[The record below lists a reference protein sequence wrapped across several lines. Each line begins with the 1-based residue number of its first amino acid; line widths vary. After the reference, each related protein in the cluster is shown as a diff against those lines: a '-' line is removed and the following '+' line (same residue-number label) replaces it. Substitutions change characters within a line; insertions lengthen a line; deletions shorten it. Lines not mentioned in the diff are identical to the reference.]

1 MKKSFI
7 VLSLALMLA
16 ASSFAAGYDTQKLIP
31 AQAVA
36 VVTVV
41 NVQSDAGVSWML
53 GAWSKSKRQTP
64 LKDLVKGISP
74 QELSV
79 AFLPESKDSPSRAI
93 AVIALA
99 KGASPDKALLEKAVG
114 GSAGAKLEAASYKG
128 ATVYSAPGPAGS
140 PASGS
145 DFRAYAIAQDKLV
158 LGSDAEA
165 VKRALDGPAVD
176 SSADYG
182 KALAQAPKGM
192 DATLFAE
199 NAQSQLAAFLA
210 PRQKKWN
217 MELLLSADA
226 LAYVGASFDFA
237 SSSKLTGTIVFQA
250 AKADRIADVKDDASF
265 IGEAFKRKFLA
276 DKIQYSGKVDS
287 KDNTVTLTFQMDGLE
302 PLWTKL
308 FDGGVLELFSPAS

>member
-1 MKKSFI
+1 MKKPLI
-7 VLSLALMLA
+7 ALALAVLA
-16 ASSFAAGYDTQKLIP
+16 AGSSFAAGYDTQKLIP

-41 NVQSDAGVSWML
+41 NVQSDAGLSWML
-53 GAWSKSKRQTP
+53 GAWSKSKNQTP
-64 LKDLVKGISP
+64 LKDLVKSLSP

-79 AFLPESKDSPSRAI
+79 AFLPESKDSPMRAL
-93 AVIALA
+93 AVIALP

-114 GSAGAKLEAASYKG
+114 GAAGSKLESISYKG
-128 ATVYSAPGPAGS
+128 ASIFSAPGGVAL
-140 PASGS
+140 S
-145 DFRAYAIAQDKLV
+145 DFGAYAMAQDKLV
-158 LGSDAEA
+158 LGSDADA
-165 VKRALDGPAVD
+165 IKKALDGPAVD
-176 SSADYG
+176 SSTDYA

-199 NAQSQLAAFLA
+199 NAQSQFALFLG

-237 SSSKLTGTIVFQA
+237 GSSKLTGTIVFQA
-250 AKADRIADVKDDASF
+250 AKADRIADLKDDASF

-276 DKIQYSGKVDS
+276 DKIQYSGKVDA

-308 FDGGVLELFSPAS
+308 FDGGILELFSPAS